1 MLPVLAVVVREV
13 EKGGEREESGA
24 PPGHHAMCRGRGDS
38 QSHRD
43 PRVHLWT
50 K

>member
-1 MLPVLAVVVREV
+1 MLSILAVEVREV

-24 PPGHHAMCRGRGDS
+24 PPGRHTMCRGRGDS
-38 QSHRD
+38 QRHRD
-43 PRVHLWT
+43 PRVQLWT